1 MTYGLLTSLLAYYV
15 LDICEEKDQL
25 MGQTLIGI
33 MTSGIG
39 STLGNISG
47 GMIQDTFGIHIM
59 LIVVCVLTI
68 IGTTIMV
75 VSSMSSKRS

>member
-1 MTYGLLTSLLAYYV
+1 
-15 LDICEEKDQL
+15 

-47 GMIQDTFGIHIM
+47 GMIQDIFGIHTM

-68 IGTTIMV
+68 IGTTVMV
-75 VSSMSSKRS
+75 ASSMHSKRSQ